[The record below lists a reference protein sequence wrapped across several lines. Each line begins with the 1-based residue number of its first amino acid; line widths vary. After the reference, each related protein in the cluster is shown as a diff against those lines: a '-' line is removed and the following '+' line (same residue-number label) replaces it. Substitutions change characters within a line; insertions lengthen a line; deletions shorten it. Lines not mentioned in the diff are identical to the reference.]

1 MWYRD
6 RDIVE
11 GNLAA
16 AWDVCPVMKATTS
29 SIEGPAYWLRRA
41 EEARR
46 TADEM
51 ADPVSKKT
59 LLDIAKAYEELAAF
73 AAGKRDTDRGGSQD
87 PKQI

>member
-1 MWYRD
+1 
-6 RDIVE
+6 
-11 GNLAA
+11 
-16 AWDVCPVMKATTS
+16 MKTTTS

-73 AAGKRDTDRGGSQD
+73 AAGKRKTGQDGSQD
-87 PKQI
+87 PKQV

>member
-1 MWYRD
+1 VWYRA

-59 LLDIAKAYEELAAF
+59 LLDIAKAYDELAAF
-73 AAGKRDTDRGGSQD
+73 AAGKRNTDQGGSQD
-87 PKQI
+87 PTQI

>member
-1 MWYRD
+1 
-6 RDIVE
+6 
-11 GNLAA
+11 
-16 AWDVCPVMKATTS
+16 MKTTAS

-59 LLDIAKAYEELAAF
+59 LLDMAKAYEELAAF
-73 AAGKRDTDRGGSQD
+73 AAGKRNTDQGGSQD
-87 PKQI
+87 PKPI

>member
-1 MWYRD
+1 
-6 RDIVE
+6 
-11 GNLAA
+11 
-16 AWDVCPVMKATTS
+16 MKTTP
-29 SIEGPAYWLRRA
+29 SIMDGPDYWLRRA

-73 AAGKRDTDRGGSQD
+73 AAAKRNGEQGGSQE
-87 PKQI
+87 PNRF